1 MLGMLYVVRCG
12 ATAPRCRTS
21 REQDISQKNNS
32 VKFSDMVFEESSPTE
47 MKTVH
52 RHFWRQFTDTFIYLK
67 PKVTLHCY
75 YICLFWALVS
85 GILNV
90 FNSY

>member
-1 MLGMLYVVRCG
+1 MVVILPNGKVTGKASLKYHHGTMFPFGLIFKKVQFNPYAPKINEFENVVYLRRMLLY
-12 ATAPRCRTS
+12 
-21 REQDISQKNNS
+21 
-32 VKFSDMVFEESSPTE
+32 
-47 MKTVH
+47 
-52 RHFWRQFTDTFIYLK
+52 IYLK

-75 YICLFWALVS
+75 YLCLFWALVC